1 MTKDELL
8 FKIYQKPL
16 NVKIKMTVQERC
28 ELQKLLTEVLKYD
41 LTQRD
46 REIFEHHSNHFED
59 DILLIISDLEMKVA
73 QELATI
79 AMASGR
85 IAEKFNVRMGK

>member
-8 FKIYQKPL
+8 LKIYQKPL
-16 NVKIKMTVQERC
+16 NMKIKMTVQERC
-28 ELQKLLTEVLKYD
+28 ELQKLLKEALKYE
-41 LTQRD
+41 LTERD
-46 REIFEHHSNHFED
+46 RDNFQYHYDCFED
-59 DILLIISDLEMKVA
+59 DILLIVSDLEMGVA
-73 QELATI
+73 RELATI